1 MNLRTPA
8 ATKLVG
14 AGSLVLIAA
23 VGWLGVLG
31 PSSAGLAAARDDI
44 ASTEEQN
51 QVLATQLV
59 TLQHQAVHLTGSRK
73 AARALSTRFPPTAD
87 QPGLFAQVTGAA
99 SEAGILPRN
108 VTALTPTPPTV
119 GSGEVT
125 EPVRTPTATDNAL
138 ARQTVTV
145 SVSGSYGATQQLLR
159 NLEGIPRA
167 FLVTAVTIGA
177 GTGPRSYVTTVT
189 GDMFVMPPAVDPKSV
204 TVTTK
209 DLP

>member
-1 MNLRTPA
+1 MNLRTA
-8 ATKLVG
+8 SATKLIG
-14 AGSLVLIAA
+14 AGSLVLIAG

-44 ASTEEQN
+44 ASTAAQN
-51 QVLATQLV
+51 EVLSSQLV
-59 TLQHQAVHLTGSRK
+59 RLQHQAVHLTGSRR

-119 GSGEVT
+119 GSAEAT
-125 EPVRTPTATDNAL
+125 EPVTTPAPTGNEL

-145 SVSGSYGATQQLLR
+145 SVSGDYAATQKLLR
-159 NLEGIPRA
+159 NLERIPRA
-167 FLVTAVTIGA
+167 FLMSAVTIGA
-177 GTGPRSYVTTVT
+177 GTGPRSYTTTVT

-204 TVTTK
+204 TVTTR